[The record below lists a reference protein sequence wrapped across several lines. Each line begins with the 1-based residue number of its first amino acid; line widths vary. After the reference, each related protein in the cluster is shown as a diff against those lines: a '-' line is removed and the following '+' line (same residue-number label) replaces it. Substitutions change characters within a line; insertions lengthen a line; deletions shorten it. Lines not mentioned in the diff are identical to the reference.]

1 VSKEPK
7 AAAPNKRK
15 RGPRKE
21 SAPSNENE
29 SSLEGV
35 AEDDNEN
42 SMSNDSDVDDNS
54 DDKRDKRYLI

>member
-1 VSKEPK
+1 MS
-7 AAAPNKRK
+7 APNKRK
-15 RGPRKE
+15 RGPIKE
-21 SAPSNENE
+21 SSASNKHE

-35 AEDDNEN
+35 DEDDNEN